1 MNKAGANAKWAA
13 LTAEQRA
20 TVERWLMEE
29 KVSLPEALK
38 RAREQF
44 DFRGSRTSLQR
55 LGGRFKQER
64 LAKRL
69 LESGRG
75 ALEVARNGIST
86 GTLMTA
92 GLKVL
97 GHQFW
102 EQMQAEPEEIPDVLV
117 MVKLLLQSEANQIQ
131 REENLI
137 RQQAVNLRQ
146 RAQEFTER
154 RWEYDL
160 AEEAMARLPEL
171 QELKE
176 AKIDANDPYA
186 ENKRVNAIRR
196 RLYGRHDIPGAY
208 PENDEEAATYETRIA
223 AEKAEQERAYEVGAR
238 VGQKY
243 REAATTIVRRS

>member
-1 MNKAGANAKWAA
+1 MHRYWQRVK
-13 LTAEQRA
+13 EQR
-20 TVERWLMEE
+20 
-29 KVSLPEALK
+29 
-38 RAREQF
+38 
-44 DFRGSRTSLQR
+44 
-55 LGGRFKQER
+55 
-64 LAKRL
+64 L
-69 LESGRG
+69 LSQLEESGRG
-75 ALEVARNGIST
+75 ALDVARNGVQT
-86 GTLMTA
+86 GVLMTA

-102 EQMQAEPEEIPDVLV
+102 EQMQAEPEEMPKVPV

-137 RQQAVNLRQ
+137 RQQAVDLRR

-171 QELKE
+171 QELKQ

-196 RLYGRHDIPGAY
+196 CLYGRHDIPGAA
-208 PENDEEAATYETRIA
+208 PENDEEAATYETRRA
-223 AEKAEQERAYEVGAR
+223 AEEAEIAR
-238 VGQKY
+238 RHAE
-243 REAATTIVRRS
+243 REAQWEQASQRMRPAREPGQPATKPEQPSAGGADAQKAAEPPWEDRDEENPFPFNSPETVRNSGLGRS